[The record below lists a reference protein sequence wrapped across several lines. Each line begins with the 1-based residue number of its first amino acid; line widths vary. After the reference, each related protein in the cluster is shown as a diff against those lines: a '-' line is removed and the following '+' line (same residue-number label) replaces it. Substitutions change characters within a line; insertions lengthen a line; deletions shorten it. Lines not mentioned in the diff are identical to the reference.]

1 MFSLSSPLGRWSYP
15 SGIRSGDRPSHNYG
29 FNLTRG
35 PTQIYSPGEDE
46 NVGRPLTVVA
56 EVVVDFGGQDQHR
69 YPDQILKTD
78 ATG

>member
-1 MFSLSSPLGRWSYP
+1 MWRPPESQLRAQFDQWS
-15 SGIRSGDRPSHNYG
+15 GTD
-29 FNLTRG
+29 F
-35 PTQIYSPGEDE
+35 YSPGEDE